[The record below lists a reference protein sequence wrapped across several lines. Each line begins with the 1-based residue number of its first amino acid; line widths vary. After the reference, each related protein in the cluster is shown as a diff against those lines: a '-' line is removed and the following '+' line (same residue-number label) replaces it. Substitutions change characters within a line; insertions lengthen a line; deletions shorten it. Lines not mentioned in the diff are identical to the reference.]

1 MLHACFVYD
10 PTCFMCIFIQYLAFS
25 GTNVLRRCRS
35 ASSCF
40 LLYLYFRKVKY
51 EIFSESDQTKAK
63 VPNIPE
69 DSGSQKGSCWRAR
82 SGPDMAQ
89 ARAQV
94 WSRLGVV
101 WPTQAPPRVAS
112 SPISRLFT

>member
-25 GTNVLRRCRS
+25 GTNLFTRCHS

-40 LLYLYFRKVKY
+40 LLFLYFRKVTY
-51 EIFSESDQTKAK
+51 EIFSELDQTKAK

-69 DSGSQKGSCWRAR
+69 DSGSQKGSCWRAMISHKYR
-82 SGPDMAQ
+82 GSC
-89 ARAQV
+89 
-94 WSRLGVV
+94 
-101 WPTQAPPRVAS
+101 VAFS
-112 SPISRLFT
+112 ISKSVEPNEELKVG